1 MSNNKFFPN
10 AQICPMKVFC
20 DMRNGTW
27 VSEWPTLFD
36 QAVGPELAADRI
48 RFGEERIESSCVQR
62 VTQFLGDVA
71 LKSQT
76 GSGED
81 LCAVGFGR
89 KRKGRGSAGVGRR
102 KKEGG
107 YKEAR
112 RR

>member
-1 MSNNKFFPN
+1 
-10 AQICPMKVFC
+10 MKVFC

-36 QAVGPELAADRI
+36 RAVGPELAVERI
-48 RFGEERIESSCVQR
+48 RFGEERNETSCMQR
-62 VTQFLGDVA
+62 VTRFLGNVA

-81 LCAVGFGR
+81 LCGVGFGR
-89 KRKGRGSAGVGRR
+89 KRKGRRR
-102 KKEGG
+102 SEGGKKKEGG

-112 RR
+112 RD